1 MSARKNFFTFL
12 RYLILLTLIG
22 VAVFFLNEF
31 FTNRKTV
38 SYEVP
43 LKAVTIITPEKGE
56 MEKTLTFPGYIESNA
71 MVPIVPFVNGTV
83 QEYLIK
89 AGDEVQK
96 DQIIA
101 KIDDSPYRLQYAQ
114 AEAAYLGYSSSFE
127 KVEALY
133 KTGATTKQN
142 YDTLKAQT
150 EAAKAQLE
158 LANLQ
163 LSYTEVKAS
172 IDGTV
177 ILAPSAVGSIGTTT
191 QPLAVLAD
199 MEELVINL
207 EIPERYY
214 SIFDKNKESLK
225 IKVIRTGQNDADQVI
240 SNASIDSL
248 SPYIKPDSKSF
259 TLKIKLEDNISAFK
273 PGMYVK
279 VDIDYESREG
289 VYRLPQRVKKSDGS
303 VYIIENNTAHTL
315 ALEPLFETNDYFE
328 VDKKYK
334 DTTFVLTGQNTIL
347 DGERINIIEG
357 KE

>member
-1 MSARKNFFTFL
+1 MSARKKFFTFL
-12 RYLILLTLIG
+12 RYLILFALLG
-22 VAVFFLNEF
+22 AAVYFLNEF

-43 LKAVTIITPEKGE
+43 IKGVTIITPEKGNL
-56 MEKTLTFPGYIESNA
+56 EKSLTFPGFIESDA

-89 AGDEVQK
+89 AGDTVQK

-101 KIDDSPYRLQYAQ
+101 KIDDSPYRLQQAQ

-133 KTGATTKQN
+133 KSGAATKQN

-158 LANLQ
+158 LADLQ
-163 LSYTEVKAS
+163 LSYTDVKAS
-172 IDGTV
+172 IDGVV
-177 ILAPSAVGSIGTTT
+177 IMAPSAVGSIGTTS

-199 MEELVINL
+199 LESLIINL

-214 SIFDKNKESLK
+214 SIFSKNRDKLK
-225 IKVIRTGQNDADQVI
+225 IKVIRTGQASSEEVV
-240 SNASIDSL
+240 STASIDSL

-259 TLKIKLEDNISAFK
+259 TLKIKLEDNITEFK

-279 VDIDYESREG
+279 VNIDYESRED
-289 VYRLPQRVKKSDGS
+289 VYCLPQRVKKSDGS
-303 VYIIENNTAHTL
+303 VYFIENNIAHTL
-315 ALEPLFETNDYFE
+315 TLNSLFETNDYFE

-334 DTTFVLTGQNTIL
+334 DTSFILTGQNTIL
-347 DGERINIIEG
+347 DGERVNIIEG
-357 KE
+357 K